1 MKNLYVVMGGLGK
14 NLLWTSLIPSL
25 CEKDEVDKI
34 SVMTPW
40 PFLFNTNKQI
50 ETVEPLTDFR
60 YYPSLTKYDNIIYH
74 EPYFSNYI
82 KSEKM
87 HMLDDWAEG
96 YNITPVSPKPYINI
110 IRTYENLLS
119 EPLTKS

>member
-1 MKNLYVVMGGLGK
+1 MGCLGK

-40 PFLFNTNKQI
+40 PFLFNTNTQI

-87 HMLDDWAEG
+87 HMLDDWEEG
-96 YNITPVSPKPYINI
+96 YNITTVSHKHYINI
-110 IRTYENLLS
+110 ITIINMNM
-119 EPLTKS
+119 K